1 MKNEEH
7 LYMQFHI
14 ILMGFLL
21 FMKNKKSKV
30 D

>member
-14 ILMGFLL
+14 NLLDFLL
-21 FMKNKKSKV
+21 FMKNKKVIK
-30 D
+30 